1 VDAASGDALA
11 GSVGA
16 GTAYHDGL
24 RDRHG
29 PVEQARSG
37 IELLFRSGLAMKP
50 EVLHNVGSTMA
61 RERLDK
67 LLVERGLAA
76 TRERA
81 NALVMGGAVL
91 VNGLPAGKPGGLVNR
106 AAEITLKEAD
116 HPYVSRGALK
126 LEKGLAAFALDPTGM
141 TCLDIGAS
149 TGGFTDLL
157 LRRGATRVYA
167 IDVGYGQLAWSI
179 RQDPRVVVLERENAR
194 TMDLTLVPEP
204 CDLAVIDVSFISLTL
219 VLPRIAELLRPPVG
233 KPIIALVKPQFEVGR
248 DLVGSGGVVR
258 DEAVRRSAVEK
269 IRTWA
274 TANGFTAG
282 DDVESPITGP
292 AGNVEYLLLLRTA
305 ERAAPSAGPGSHDIP
320 PVEGASRR
328 NETVADFIGTTCDE
342 PDECAG
348 VLTGSQKGL

>member
-1 VDAASGDALA
+1 MSPRV
-11 GSVGA
+11 
-16 GTAYHDGL
+16 
-24 RDRHG
+24 
-29 PVEQARSG
+29 
-37 IELLFRSGLAMKP
+37 
-50 EVLHNVGSTMA
+50 

-67 LLVERGLAA
+67 LLVDRGLAA
-76 TRERA
+76 SRDRA
-81 NALVMGGAVL
+81 NALVMSGVVL
-91 VNGLPAGKPGGLVNR
+91 INGHPAAKPGSLVDTT
-106 AAEITLKEAD
+106 AEISLKEAD

-126 LEKGLAAFALDPTGM
+126 LVQGLDAFAIDPTGM

-194 TMDLTLVPEP
+194 TMDLALVPEP

-219 VLPRIAELLRPPVG
+219 VLPRIAELLRPPLG

-248 DLVGSGGVVR
+248 DQVGRGGVVK
-258 DEAVRRSAVEK
+258 DEAIRRSAVDK

-274 TANGFTAG
+274 PAHGFVAG
-282 DDVESPITGP
+282 EDVESPITGP

-305 ERAAPSAGPGSHDIP
+305 EPTAAEP
-320 PVEGASRR
+320 PAR
-328 NETVADFIGTTCDE
+328 
-342 PDECAG
+342 
-348 VLTGSQKGL
+348 